1 MGVPD
6 DVLRSAMRFSFGP
19 GTTAAELAEAAERI
33 AGCVNQLRRAE

>member
-19 GTTAAELAEAAERI
+19 GTTDEELEDAARRVAASVKR
-33 AGCVNQLRRAE
+33 LREG